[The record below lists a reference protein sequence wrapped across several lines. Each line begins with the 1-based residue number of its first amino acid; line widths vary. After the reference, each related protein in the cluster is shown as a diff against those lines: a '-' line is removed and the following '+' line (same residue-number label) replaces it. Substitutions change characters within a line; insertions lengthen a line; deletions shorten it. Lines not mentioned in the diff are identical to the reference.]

1 MVLKPV
7 MVVQTGCNR
16 EHKAHYFCEMPLDNE
31 VNDKGESLM
40 TRPTKQIIL
49 HRVVSMTIAAIVLWS
64 ASAYVLYFEARPL
77 VSLDKGRT
85 LVFDP
90 IALIYATS
98 IIVAIAVM
106 SWVPIYI
113 FARQRKLIWR
123 LVLTSISTWAFLSL
137 LLLLI
142 ENTSG
147 QMYEQLISYR
157 AFRVL
162 GLDNVFVFMPV
173 VIPIISVLSGAVFA
187 VTVRLQN
194 CRLRQEAMG
203 PKG

>member
-1 MVLKPV
+1 
-7 MVVQTGCNR
+7 
-16 EHKAHYFCEMPLDNE
+16 
-31 VNDKGESLM
+31 
-40 TRPTKQIIL
+40 
-49 HRVVSMTIAAIVLWS
+49 MTIAAIVLWS

-173 VIPIISVLSGAVFA
+173 VIPIISLLSGAVFA

-194 CRLRQEAMG
+194 FRLSHEAIG
-203 PKG
+203 HRG

>member
-1 MVLKPV
+1 
-7 MVVQTGCNR
+7 
-16 EHKAHYFCEMPLDNE
+16 MPLDNE
-31 VNDKGESLM
+31 VKDKGESLM
-40 TRPTKQIIL
+40 RKPTKQIIL
-49 HRVVSMTIAAIVLWS
+49 HRLVSMTIAAIVLWS
-64 ASAYVLYFEARPL
+64 ASAYVIYFEARPL

-90 IALIYATS
+90 IALIYATL

-123 LVLTSISTWAFLSL
+123 LALTSISTWALLSL

-142 ENTSG
+142 ENASG
-147 QMYEQLISYR
+147 RMYEQLISYR

-187 VTVRLQN
+187 VTVGLQN
-194 CRLRQEAMG
+194 RRLPREAMS
-203 PKG
+203 PKE